1 MAMRERIAIGL
12 TVLNLGLLGYQLLP
26 GIVEAQSIPDVV
38 RARAWELVD
47 KNGQPR
53 ASLDVAP
60 QGDVVL
66 RLRDE
71 SGTIRVKM
79 SASRNGSGLLLL
91 DAATEPGVQ
100 IDAGSAGSR
109 VRLTN
114 RDGRSREI
122 VP

>member
-1 MAMRERIAIGL
+1 MRERIVAGL
-12 TVLNLGLLGYQLLP
+12 TALNLALLGYQLLT
-26 GIVEAQSIPDVV
+26 VKAEAQSIPDVV

-47 KNGQPR
+47 QNGRPR

-60 QGDVVL
+60 QGDVFF
-66 RLRDE
+66 RLRDD

-79 SASRNGSGLLLL
+79 SAGRNGSGLLLL

-100 IDAGSAGSR
+100 IDAGPDGSR
-109 VRLTN
+109 IRLTN
-114 RDGRSREI
+114 RDGRRREL